1 MAMSDAEMRALRDN
15 AAVARLATANP
26 DGTPHVVPVVFA
38 TVGDVIYSPIDGKPK
53 RARRLA
59 RVRNITANPRAAL
72 LIDHYE
78 DDWSKLRWLRLDVMA
93 KVEIANTAA
102 IAALTAKY
110 PQYGSTPVLTADRLM
125 LALEPL
131 RWVAWTAADG

>member
-1 MAMSDAEMRALRDN
+1 MAMSDAEIRALRDN
-15 AAVARLATANP
+15 APVARLATVNP
-26 DGTPHVVPVVFA
+26 DGTPHVVPIVFA
-38 TVGDVIYSPIDGKPK
+38 MVGDVIYSPIDGKPK
-53 RARRLA
+53 RAGRLA

-78 DDWSKLRWLRLDVMA
+78 DDWSKLRWLRLDVVA
-93 KVEIANTAA
+93 RVEIANTTA
-102 IAALTAKY
+102 IAALAAKY
-110 PQYGSTPVLTADRLM
+110 PQYGNTPVLTADRTM